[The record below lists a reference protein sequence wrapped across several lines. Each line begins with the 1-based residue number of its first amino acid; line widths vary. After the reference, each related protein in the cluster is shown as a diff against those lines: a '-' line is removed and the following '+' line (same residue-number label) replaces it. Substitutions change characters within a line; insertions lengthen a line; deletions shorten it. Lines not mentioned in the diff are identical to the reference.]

1 MTETMADSLSKVQR
15 EAVEYIDGPS
25 LVIAGAGSGKTRVL
39 TYKIA
44 YLMEHGYKPWN
55 ILALTF
61 TNKAAKE
68 MKDRIAKIVN
78 NGDAHYLVMGTFHSI
93 FSRILR
99 YEAERIGYDRN
110 YTIYDD
116 ADSRAVIK
124 AATKEVLQPMCKTK
138 EQLENALKSYKP
150 QTIASRIGLAKNSM
164 ISAQQYGET
173 RMLVERDTVNRIPE
187 TYKIYRVYERL
198 LRENNAMD
206 FDDLLLNTYLLLKN
220 NEDIRQKYAQLYQF
234 ILVDEYQDTNVVQQ
248 KILELLA
255 RDHHRLCVV
264 GDDAQSIYAFRGANI
279 DNILK
284 FEKVYPEYKLFKLEE
299 NYRSTKS
306 IVAVANDL
314 ISHNQRQIE
323 KNVFSN
329 NGTGEKPQLI
339 KAASDEVEA
348 SIVAQ
353 KIIRINA
360 VEHIPYNEMVIL
372 YRANAQSRKF
382 EDVFRKDR
390 IPYKIYGGMSFY
402 QRAEIKNILAY
413 FRLIANPNDNEA
425 LRRII
430 NYPKR
435 SIGATTID
443 KIESQAVVY
452 GVSMWDLLTNPLSY
466 PVDVNK
472 GTRTK
477 LDNFVALIQGF
488 RSKLYTIDA
497 ATLGRHI
504 IQEAGIGED
513 LYNDKT
519 PEGEARVEN
528 LQEFYSSLQEFV
540 DTQSEEGNQDQI
552 TIADFLQQ
560 AALQT
565 DQESVDA
572 KDDNTPKVTMM
583 TMHAAKGLEFD
594 CVFIVGLEEEIFPSP
609 RSVESQRALEEE
621 RRLLY
626 VAITRARKFCHLLY
640 AESRYLYGQW
650 MSNPVSRFIKDIN
663 PSLLYQSGGFTNS
676 HGGYSN
682 SRAGYSNSRGG
693 YSSSRGSLFG
703 SQPEYG
709 SYSAR
714 PQRGSSASSQ
724 RGSSVSSS
732 RGSVSPTPLPS
743 NFRRVSTTP
752 RSSSAAISSQASSV
766 SQRTSTVSSQA
777 SAVSP
782 QASAASKQKSD
793 RGNLTIGTIL
803 EHKRFGKGK
812 VIKIEGTG
820 DNEKATV
827 EFEQTG
833 RKQLLLK
840 FALPSITVL

>member
-1 MTETMADSLSKVQR
+1 MNTSLSDIQR
-15 EAVEYIDGPS
+15 QAVEYIDGPS

-39 TYKIA
+39 TFKIA
-44 YLMEHGYKPWN
+44 HLMQNGYKPWN

-68 MKDRIAKIVN
+68 MKDRIAKIV
-78 NGDAHYLVMGTFHSI
+78 GGSTAQYLVMGTFHSI

-99 YEAERIGYDRN
+99 QEADRIGYDRN
-110 YTIYDD
+110 FTIYDD

-124 AATKEVLQPMCKTK
+124 AAAKEVLEPLCKTK
-138 EQLENALKSYKP
+138 EQLDNALKTYKP

-164 ISAQQYGET
+164 ITAAQYGET
-173 RMLVERDTVNRIPE
+173 RRLVENDTRNRIPE
-187 TYKIYRVYERL
+187 AYKIYRIYERL

-206 FDDLLLNTYLLLKN
+206 FDDLLLNTYMLLKEH
-220 NEDIRQKYAQLYQF
+220 EDIRQKYAQQFQF

-248 KILELLA
+248 RILELLA
-255 RDHHRLCVV
+255 REHHRLCVV

-279 DNILK
+279 DNILN
-284 FEKVYPEYKLFKLEE
+284 FEKVYPEFRQFKLEE

-314 ISHNQRQIE
+314 ISHNQRQIQ
-323 KNVFSN
+323 KNVYSN
-329 NGTGEKPQLI
+329 NGDGDKPQLI

-348 SIVAQ
+348 SIIGK
-353 KIIRINA
+353 KIVRINA
-360 VEHIPYNEMVIL
+360 VDHIPFSEMVIL

-382 EDVFRKDR
+382 EDVFRKER

-413 FRLIANPNDNEA
+413 FRFVVNPSDNEA

-435 SIGATTID
+435 GIGNTTID
-443 KIESQAVVY
+443 KLETQAVVY
-452 GVSMWDLLTNPLSY
+452 GKSMWDLLTNPLAY
-466 PVDVNK
+466 PVDINK
-472 GTRTK
+472 GTRAK
-477 LDNFVALIQGF
+477 LDQFAALIEGF
-488 RSKLYTIDA
+488 RKKIFDVDA

-504 IQEAGIGED
+504 IQESGIGDD
-513 LYNDKT
+513 LYSDKS

-540 DTQSEEGNQDQI
+540 DMQTEEGNQEEI

-626 VAITRARKFCHLLY
+626 VAITRAKKKCFMSC

-650 MSNPVSRFIKDIN
+650 QSNPSSRFLKDIN
-663 PSLLYQSGGFTNS
+663 PNLLQGQSQS
-676 HGGYSN
+676 QSYSQSQSQ
-682 SRAGYSNSRGG
+682 SRT
-693 YSSSRGSLFG
+693 SLFG
-703 SQPEYG
+703 SQLGYG
-709 SYSAR
+709 SYSR
-714 PQRGSSASSQ
+714 
-724 RGSSVSSS
+724 SSS
-732 RGSVSPTPLPS
+732 SPMPPS
-743 NFRRVSTTP
+743 NFRRVSSTP
-752 RSSSAAISSQASSV
+752 SQPYSRARISEPPSTSKSKSTSKPTSS
-766 SQRTSTVSSQA
+766 
-777 SAVSP
+777 
-782 QASAASKQKSD
+782 
-793 RGNLTIGTIL
+793 RGNLSIGTIID
-803 EHKRFGKGK
+803 HARFGRGK
-812 VIKIEGTG
+812 VVNIEGTG

-827 EFEQTG
+827 EFEQAG

-840 FALPSITVL
+840 FALQSITVL

>member
-1 MTETMADSLSKVQR
+1 MNTSLSDIQR
-15 EAVEYIDGPS
+15 QAVEYIDGPS

-39 TYKIA
+39 TFKIA
-44 YLMEHGYKPWN
+44 YLLQHGYKPWN

-68 MKDRIAKIVN
+68 MKNRIAKIV
-78 NGDAHYLVMGTFHSI
+78 GDSTAQYLVMGTFHSI

-99 YEAERIGYDRN
+99 QEADRIGYDRN
-110 YTIYDD
+110 FTIYDD

-124 AATKEVLQPMCKTK
+124 AATKEYFEPIFPNK
-138 EQLENALKSYKP
+138 EDKEKLDNALKTYKP

-164 ISAQQYGET
+164 INAQQYGET
-173 RMLVERDTVNRIPE
+173 RRLVESDTRNRIPE
-187 TYKIYRVYERL
+187 TYKIYRIYERL

-206 FDDLLLNTYLLLKN
+206 FDDLLLNTFMLLQN
-220 NEDIRQKYAQLYQF
+220 HEDIRQKYAQQFQF

-248 KILELLA
+248 RILELLA
-255 RDHHRLCVV
+255 REHHRLCVV

-279 DNILK
+279 DNILN
-284 FEKVYPEYKLFKLEE
+284 FEKVYPEFKQFKLEE

-314 ISHNQRQIE
+314 ISHNQRQIQ

-329 NGTGEKPQLI
+329 NGNGEKPQLI

-348 SIVAQ
+348 SIIGK
-353 KIIRINA
+353 KIVRINA
-360 VEHIPYNEMVIL
+360 VEHIPYDEMVIL

-382 EDVFRKDR
+382 EDVFRKER

-413 FRLIANPNDNEA
+413 FRFVVNPSDNEA

-435 SIGATTID
+435 GIGTTTID
-443 KIESQAVVY
+443 KIESQAVIY
-452 GVSMWDLLTNPLSY
+452 GKSMWDLLTNPMAY
-466 PVDVNK
+466 PVDINK
-472 GTRTK
+472 GTRAK
-477 LDNFVALIQGF
+477 LDAFVALIQGF
-488 RSKLYTIDA
+488 RTKIYDVDA

-504 IQEAGIGED
+504 IQESKIGED
-513 LYNDKT
+513 LYSDKS

-540 DTQSEEGNQDQI
+540 DTQTEEGNQEEI

-572 KDDNTPKVTMM
+572 KDDQSPKVTMM

-626 VAITRARKFCHLLY
+626 VAITRAKKMCFLSY

-650 MSNPVSRFIKDIN
+650 QSNPSSRFLKDIN
-663 PSLLYQSGGFTNS
+663 PNLLQGQSQ
-676 HGGYSN
+676 GYSQSQSYSQSY
-682 SRAGYSNSRGG
+682 SRPSRT
-693 YSSSRGSLFG
+693 GSLFG
-703 SQPEYG
+703 SQPGYG
-709 SYSAR
+709 
-714 PQRGSSASSQ
+714 
-724 RGSSVSSS
+724 SSS
-732 RGSVSPTPLPS
+732 RPASTSRSTSMTPPS
-743 NFRRVSTTP
+743 NFRRVSSTP
-752 RSSSAAISSQASSV
+752 SQPYSRAMISEPSSTSKSESMS
-766 SQRTSTVSSQA
+766 TSTSMSASTSMSMSKPTSS
-777 SAVSP
+777 
-782 QASAASKQKSD
+782 
-793 RGNLTIGTIL
+793 RGNLSIGTVIS
-803 EHKRFGKGK
+803 HSRFGRGK
-812 VIKIEGTG
+812 VINIEGTG

-827 EFEQTG
+827 EFEQVG

-840 FALPSITVL
+840 FALQSITVL

>member
-1 MTETMADSLSKVQR
+1 MNTLSEIQR
-15 EAVEYIDGPS
+15 QAVEYIDGPS

-39 TYKIA
+39 TFKIA
-44 YLMEHGYKPWN
+44 YLLQHGYKPWN

-68 MKDRIAKIVN
+68 MKNRIAKIVGGN
-78 NGDAHYLVMGTFHSI
+78 TAQYLVMGTFHSI

-99 YEAERIGYDRN
+99 QEADRIGYDRN
-110 YTIYDD
+110 FTIYDD

-124 AATKEVLQPMCKTK
+124 AATKELFEPLFPNK
-138 EQLENALKSYKP
+138 EDKEKLENALKTYKP

-164 ISAQQYGET
+164 IDAKIYGET
-173 RMLVERDTVNRIPE
+173 RRLVESDTRNRIPE
-187 TYKIYRVYERL
+187 TYKVYRVYERL

-206 FDDLLLNTYLLLKN
+206 FDDLLLNTYMLLKN
-220 NEDIRQKYAQLYQF
+220 NEDIRQKYAQQFQF

-255 RDHHRLCVV
+255 REHHRLCVV

-279 DNILK
+279 DNILN
-284 FEKVYPEYKLFKLEE
+284 FEKVYPEFRQFKLEE

-314 ISHNQRQIE
+314 ISHNQRQIQ

-329 NGTGEKPQLI
+329 NGNGEKPQLI

-348 SIVAQ
+348 SIIG
-353 KIIRINA
+353 KKMIRINS
-360 VEHIPYNEMVIL
+360 VEHIPFDEMVIL

-382 EDVFRKDR
+382 EDVFRKER

-413 FRLIANPNDNEA
+413 FRFVVNPNDSEA

-435 SIGATTID
+435 GIGNTTID
-443 KIESQAVVY
+443 KIERQAVVY
-452 GVSMWDLLTNPLSY
+452 AKSMWDLLTNPIAY
-466 PVDVNK
+466 PVDINK
-472 GTRTK
+472 GTRAK
-477 LDNFVALIQGF
+477 LDQFVALIEGF
-488 RSKLYTIDA
+488 RKKIFDVDA

-504 IQEAGIGED
+504 IQESGIGDD
-513 LYNDKT
+513 LYSDKS

-540 DTQSEEGNQDQI
+540 DTQTEEGNQDQI

-572 KDDNTPKVTMM
+572 KDDQTPKVTMM

-626 VAITRARKFCHLLY
+626 VAITRAKKMCFLSY

-650 MSNPVSRFIKDIN
+650 QSNPSSRFLKDIN
-663 PSLLYQSGGFTNS
+663 PSLLQLPTPSISG
-676 HGGYSN
+676 
-682 SRAGYSNSRGG
+682 RAGVGL
-693 YSSSRGSLFG
+693 SSSMSRQGSLFG
-703 SQPEYG
+703 SQPGYG

-714 PQRGSSASSQ
+714 AGRTSFASSLT
-724 RGSSVSSS
+724 RESERSSV
-732 RGSVSPTPLPS
+732 RPTPPPS
-743 NFRRVSTTP
+743 NFRRVSSSPAAPKPALSSPPSQSKTT
-752 RSSSAAISSQASSV
+752 SS
-766 SQRTSTVSSQA
+766 
-777 SAVSP
+777 
-782 QASAASKQKSD
+782 
-793 RGNLTIGTIL
+793 RGNLSIGTIID
-803 EHKRFGKGK
+803 HARFGRGK
-812 VIKIEGTG
+812 VINIEGTG

-827 EFEQTG
+827 EFDQVG

-840 FALPSITVL
+840 FALQSITVLSI

>member
-1 MTETMADSLSKVQR
+1 MNTLSEIQR
-15 EAVEYIDGPS
+15 QAVEYIDGPS

-39 TYKIA
+39 TFKIA
-44 YLMEHGYKPWN
+44 YLLQHGYKPWN

-68 MKDRIAKIVN
+68 MKNRIGKIV
-78 NGDAHYLVMGTFHSI
+78 GGSTAQYLVMGTFHSI

-99 YEAERIGYDRN
+99 QEADRIGYDRN
-110 YTIYDD
+110 FTIYDD

-124 AATKEVLQPMCKTK
+124 AATKEIFEPLCKTK
-138 EQLENALKSYKP
+138 EQLDNALKTYKP

-164 ISAQQYGET
+164 IDAKTYGET
-173 RMLVERDTVNRIPE
+173 RRLVESDTRNRIPE
-187 TYKIYRVYERL
+187 TYKVYRVYERL

-206 FDDLLLNTYLLLKN
+206 FDDLLLNTYMLLKN
-220 NEDIRQKYAQLYQF
+220 NEDIRQKYAQQFQF

-255 RDHHRLCVV
+255 REHHRLCVV

-279 DNILK
+279 DNILN
-284 FEKVYPEYKLFKLEE
+284 FEKVYPEFRQFKLEE

-314 ISHNQRQIE
+314 ISHNQRQIQ

-329 NGTGEKPQLI
+329 NGNGEKPQLI

-348 SIVAQ
+348 SIIG
-353 KIIRINA
+353 KKMIRINS
-360 VEHIPYNEMVIL
+360 VEHIPYDEMVIL

-382 EDVFRKDR
+382 EDVFRKER
-390 IPYKIYGGMSFY
+390 IPYRIYGGMSFY

-413 FRLIANPNDNEA
+413 FRFVVNPSDNEA

-435 SIGATTID
+435 GIGTTTID

-452 GVSMWDLLTNPLSY
+452 GKSMWDLLTNPVAY
-466 PVDVNK
+466 PVDINK
-472 GTRTK
+472 GTRAK
-477 LDNFVALIQGF
+477 LDAFVALIEGF
-488 RSKLYTIDA
+488 RTKIYDVDA

-504 IQEAGIGED
+504 IQESKIGED
-513 LYNDKT
+513 LYSDKS

-540 DTQSEEGNQDQI
+540 DTQTEEGNQDQI

-572 KDDNTPKVTMM
+572 KDDQTPKVTMM

-626 VAITRARKFCHLLY
+626 VAITRAKKMCFLSY

-650 MSNPVSRFIKDIN
+650 QSNPSSRFLKDIN
-663 PSLLYQSGGFTNS
+663 PSLLQSPLSMSTSRSSDVGRGFP
-676 HGGYSN
+676 
-682 SRAGYSNSRGG
+682 SRQSASRQ
-693 YSSSRGSLFG
+693 GSLFG
-703 SQPEYG
+703 SQPGYG
-709 SYSAR
+709 SYSR
-714 PQRGSSASSQ
+714 
-724 RGSSVSSS
+724 SSS
-732 RGSVSPTPLPS
+732 SSPSDVGRGFPSRQTASIPPPS
-743 NFRRVSTTP
+743 NFRRVSSAPSAPKTALSSPPSQSKTT
-752 RSSSAAISSQASSV
+752 SS
-766 SQRTSTVSSQA
+766 
-777 SAVSP
+777 
-782 QASAASKQKSD
+782 
-793 RGNLTIGTIL
+793 RGNLSIGTLID
-803 EHKRFGKGK
+803 HARFGHGK
-812 VIKIEGTG
+812 VINIEGTG

-827 EFEQTG
+827 EFDQVG

-840 FALPSITVL
+840 FALQSITVLS

>member
-1 MTETMADSLSKVQR
+1 MNTLSEIQR
-15 EAVEYIDGPS
+15 QAVEYIDGPS

-44 YLMEHGYKPWN
+44 YLLQHGYKPWN

-68 MKDRIAKIVN
+68 MKNRIGKIV
-78 NGDAHYLVMGTFHSI
+78 GGSTAQYLVMGTFHSI

-99 YEAERIGYDRN
+99 QEADRIGYDRN
-110 YTIYDD
+110 FTIYDD

-124 AATKEVLQPMCKTK
+124 AATKEILEPLCKTK
-138 EQLENALKSYKP
+138 EQLDNALKTYKP

-164 ISAQQYGET
+164 IDAKTYGET
-173 RMLVERDTVNRIPE
+173 RRLVESDTRNRIPE
-187 TYKIYRVYERL
+187 TYKVYRVYERL

-206 FDDLLLNTYLLLKN
+206 FDDLLLNTYMLLKN
-220 NEDIRQKYAQLYQF
+220 NEDIRQKYAQQFQF

-255 RDHHRLCVV
+255 REHHRLCVV

-279 DNILK
+279 DNILN
-284 FEKVYPEYKLFKLEE
+284 FEKVYPEFRQFKLEE

-314 ISHNQRQIE
+314 ISHNQRQIQ

-329 NGTGEKPQLI
+329 NGNGEKPQLI

-348 SIVAQ
+348 SIIG
-353 KIIRINA
+353 KKMIRINS
-360 VEHIPYNEMVIL
+360 VEHIPYDEMVIL

-382 EDVFRKDR
+382 EDVFRKER
-390 IPYKIYGGMSFY
+390 IPYRIYGGMSFY

-413 FRLIANPNDNEA
+413 FRFVVNPSDNEA

-435 SIGATTID
+435 GIGTTTID

-452 GVSMWDLLTNPLSY
+452 GKSMWDLLTNPVAY
-466 PVDVNK
+466 PVDINK
-472 GTRTK
+472 GTRAK
-477 LDNFVALIQGF
+477 LDAFVALIEGF
-488 RSKLYTIDA
+488 RTKIYDVDA

-504 IQEAGIGED
+504 IQESKIGED
-513 LYNDKT
+513 LYSDKS

-540 DTQSEEGNQDQI
+540 DTQTEEGNQDQI

-572 KDDNTPKVTMM
+572 KDDQSPKVTMM

-626 VAITRARKFCHLLY
+626 VAITRAKKMCFLSY

-650 MSNPVSRFIKDIN
+650 QSNPSSRFLKDIN
-663 PSLLYQSGGFTNS
+663 PSLLQLPTSMPTSRSASMSTSRSSDVGRGFPSRQSA
-676 HGGYSN
+676 
-682 SRAGYSNSRGG
+682 SRQE
-693 YSSSRGSLFG
+693 SLFG
-703 SQPEYG
+703 SQPGYG

-714 PQRGSSASSQ
+714 
-724 RGSSVSSS
+724 SS
-732 RGSVSPTPLPS
+732 RTSYENNVHPTPPPS
-743 NFRRVSTTP
+743 NFRRVSST
-752 RSSSAAISSQASSV
+752 SSQPSRARISEPQSMSASES
-766 SQRTSTVSSQA
+766 TSKSTSS
-777 SAVSP
+777 
-782 QASAASKQKSD
+782 
-793 RGNLTIGTIL
+793 RGNLSIGTIIS
-803 EHKRFGKGK
+803 HSRFGRGK
-812 VIKIEGTG
+812 VINIEGTG

-827 EFEQTG
+827 EFDQVG

-840 FALPSITVL
+840 FALQSITVL

>member
-1 MTETMADSLSKVQR
+1 MNSLSEIQR
-15 EAVEYIDGPS
+15 KAVEYIDGPS

-39 TYKIA
+39 TFKIA
-44 YLMEHGYKPWN
+44 YLLQHGYKPWN

-68 MKDRIAKIVN
+68 MKDRIAKIV
-78 NGDAHYLVMGTFHSI
+78 GSSTAQYLVMGTFHSI

-99 YEAERIGYDRN
+99 QEADRIGYDRN
-110 YTIYDD
+110 FTIYDD

-124 AATKEVLQPMCKTK
+124 AATKEFFEPLFPNK
-138 EQLENALKSYKP
+138 EDKDKLDNALKTYKP

-164 ISAQQYGET
+164 ITAAQYGDT
-173 RMLVERDTVNRIPE
+173 RRLVESDTRNRIPE
-187 TYKIYRVYERL
+187 TYKIYKVYERL

-206 FDDLLLNTYLLLKN
+206 FDDLLLNTYMLLKDH
-220 NEDIRQKYAQLYQF
+220 EDIRQKYAQQFQF

-255 RDHHRLCVV
+255 REHHRLCVV

-279 DNILK
+279 DNILN
-284 FEKVYPEYKLFKLEE
+284 FEKVYPEFRQFKLEE

-314 ISHNQRQIE
+314 ISHNQRQIQ

-329 NGTGEKPQLI
+329 KGDGDKPQLI
-339 KAASDEVEA
+339 KAASDELEA
-348 SIVAQ
+348 SIIGK

-360 VEHIPYNEMVIL
+360 VEHIPYSEMVIL

-382 EDVFRKDR
+382 EDVFRKER

-413 FRLIANPNDNEA
+413 FRFVVNPSDNEA

-435 SIGATTID
+435 GIGTTTID
-443 KIESQAVVY
+443 KIDTQAVVY
-452 GVSMWDLLTNPLSY
+452 GKSMWDLLTNPLAY
-466 PVDVNK
+466 PVDINK
-472 GTRTK
+472 GTRAK
-477 LDNFVALIQGF
+477 LDAFVAKIEEF
-488 RSKLYTIDA
+488 RKKIYDVDA
-497 ATLGRHI
+497 ATLGRFI
-504 IQEAGIGED
+504 IHESGIGDE
-513 LYNDKT
+513 LYSDKS

-540 DTQSEEGNQDQI
+540 DTQTEEGNQEEI

-572 KDDNTPKVTMM
+572 RDDQSPKVTMM

-626 VAITRARKFCHLLY
+626 VAITRAKKMCFLSC
-640 AESRYLYGQW
+640 ADSRYLYGQW
-650 MSNPVSRFIKDIN
+650 QSNQSSRFLKDIN
-663 PSLLYQSGGFTNS
+663 PSLLQGQSQS
-676 HGGYSN
+676 QGYSQGQGQSQ
-682 SRAGYSNSRGG
+682 SRSQSRT
-693 YSSSRGSLFG
+693 SLFG
-703 SQPEYG
+703 SQSGYG

-714 PQRGSSASSQ
+714 SSRTSYE
-724 RGSSVSSS
+724 SSV
-732 RGSVSPTPLPS
+732 RPTPPPS
-743 NFRRVSTTP
+743 NFRRVSSTP
-752 RSSSAAISSQASSV
+752 SQPSRARISEPQSMSASV
-766 SQRTSTVSSQA
+766 STSKSKSTSKSTSS
-777 SAVSP
+777 
-782 QASAASKQKSD
+782 
-793 RGNLTIGTIL
+793 RGNLSIGTFIS
-803 EHKRFGKGK
+803 HSRFGRGK
-812 VIKIEGTG
+812 VINIEGTG

-827 EFEQTG
+827 EFEQVG

-840 FALPSITVL
+840 FALQSITVL

>member
-1 MTETMADSLSKVQR
+1 MNTLSEIQR
-15 EAVEYIDGPS
+15 QAVEYIDGPS

-39 TYKIA
+39 TFKIA
-44 YLMEHGYKPWN
+44 YLLQHGYKPWN

-68 MKDRIAKIVN
+68 MKNRIGKIV
-78 NGDAHYLVMGTFHSI
+78 GGSTAQYLVMGTFHSI

-99 YEAERIGYDRN
+99 QEADRIGYDRN
-110 YTIYDD
+110 FTIYDD

-124 AATKEVLQPMCKTK
+124 AATKEIFEPLCKTK
-138 EQLENALKSYKP
+138 EQLDNALKTYKP

-164 ISAQQYGET
+164 IDAKTYGET
-173 RMLVERDTVNRIPE
+173 RRLVESDTRNRIPE
-187 TYKIYRVYERL
+187 TYKIYKVYERL

-206 FDDLLLNTYLLLKN
+206 FDDLLLNTYMLLKN
-220 NEDIRQKYAQLYQF
+220 NEDIRQKYAQQFQF

-255 RDHHRLCVV
+255 REHHRLCVV

-279 DNILK
+279 DNILN
-284 FEKVYPEYKLFKLEE
+284 FEKVYPEFRQFKLEE

-314 ISHNQRQIE
+314 ISHNQRQIQ

-329 NGTGEKPQLI
+329 NGNGEKPQLI

-348 SIVAQ
+348 SIIG
-353 KIIRINA
+353 KKMIRINS
-360 VEHIPYNEMVIL
+360 VEHIPYDEMVIL

-382 EDVFRKDR
+382 EDVFRKER
-390 IPYKIYGGMSFY
+390 IPYRIYGGMSFY

-413 FRLIANPNDNEA
+413 FRFVVNPSDNEA

-435 SIGATTID
+435 GIGTTTID

-452 GVSMWDLLTNPLSY
+452 GKSMWDLLTNPVAY
-466 PVDVNK
+466 PVDINK
-472 GTRTK
+472 GTRAK
-477 LDNFVALIQGF
+477 LDAFVALIEGF
-488 RSKLYTIDA
+488 RTKIYDVDA

-504 IQEAGIGED
+504 IQESKIGED
-513 LYNDKT
+513 LYSDKS

-540 DTQSEEGNQDQI
+540 DTQTEEGNQDQI

-572 KDDNTPKVTMM
+572 KDDQTPKVTMM

-626 VAITRARKFCHLLY
+626 VAITRAKKMCFLSY

-650 MSNPVSRFIKDIN
+650 QSNPSSRFLKDIN
-663 PSLLYQSGGFTNS
+663 PSLLQLPTSMPTSRSASMSAPRSSDVGRGFPSRQSA
-676 HGGYSN
+676 
-682 SRAGYSNSRGG
+682 SRQE
-693 YSSSRGSLFG
+693 SLFG
-703 SQPEYG
+703 SQPGYG
-709 SYSAR
+709 SYSR
-714 PQRGSSASSQ
+714 
-724 RGSSVSSS
+724 SSS
-732 RGSVSPTPLPS
+732 SSPSDVGRGFPSRQTASIQPPS
-743 NFRRVSTTP
+743 NFRRVSST
-752 RSSSAAISSQASSV
+752 SSQPSRARISEPQSMSASV
-766 SQRTSTVSSQA
+766 STSKSTSS
-777 SAVSP
+777 
-782 QASAASKQKSD
+782 
-793 RGNLTIGTIL
+793 RGNLSIGTIIS
-803 EHKRFGKGK
+803 HSRFGRGK
-812 VIKIEGTG
+812 VINIEGTG

-827 EFEQTG
+827 EFDQVG

-840 FALPSITVL
+840 FALQSITVL